1 MYSFDHIN
9 ELYLGEMVSEY
20 SPHTCTD
27 WNVSCNNIELSK
39 GGVHAHTHTHT
50 HIHTKYTSSNKT
62 CIQTNMCKTSCYN
75 IHDICIII

>member
-1 MYSFDHIN
+1 
-9 ELYLGEMVSEY
+9 MVSEY

-39 GGVHAHTHTHT
+39 GGVHTHTHTHT
-50 HIHTKYTSSNKT
+50 HTYILNIPAPIKHAFKQICAKY
-62 CIQTNMCKTSCYN
+62 IDIDITSCYN